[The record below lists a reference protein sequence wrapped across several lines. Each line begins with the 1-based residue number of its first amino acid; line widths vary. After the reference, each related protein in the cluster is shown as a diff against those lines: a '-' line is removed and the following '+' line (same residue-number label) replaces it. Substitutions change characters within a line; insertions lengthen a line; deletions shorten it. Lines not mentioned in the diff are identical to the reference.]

1 MDAKDFTSEIV
12 TNAWNDMFDEL
23 CIHRSSKS
31 SFSSTNH
38 LDIPLLYGEARTT
51 LSMFYS
57 GRSTLASH
65 VARDDRSEISARGN
79 FSWRVSIFV
88 FKIHKGTL
96 SGIFLLHYLC
106 GVFIQKLLEVIVTS
120 EAIREGDTHVL

>member
-38 LDIPLLYGEARTT
+38 LDIPLLYGKARTT

-79 FSWRVSIFV
+79 FSWRISIFV

-96 SGIFLLHYLC
+96 SGITSSFITFAVFLYKNC
-106 GVFIQKLLEVIVTS
+106 
-120 EAIREGDTHVL
+120 